1 MKKIISFFFLTIV
14 FFGVGCDAEEN
25 FSVPVLSGRVVDA
38 SKTTLSSKDIEE
50 LEQSIKKFEKTTG
63 GQFTVC
69 VVPNI
74 NGETIES
81 ASIKIAEK
89 WKIGQKGK
97 DNGILFLLSLKEREF
112 RIEVGYGFE
121 GKLNDAKA
129 GDIGRKAIPKFKN
142 RRWKDGIKIIIVE
155 CSKAVSGK
163 ASEEIK
169 NDDQINAWVYAIA
182 IIICL
187 ILFMLMATCGGGIS
201 GCGGGSGSSYK
212 GGGYSSGSSGGGFG
226 RFSGGGGSFGG
237 GGFSGKF

>member
-1 MKKIISFFFLTIV
+1 MKKIALFFFLIIV
-14 FFGVGCDAEEN
+14 FLGVGCDAEGK
-25 FSVPVLSGRVVDA
+25 FSIPTLSGRVVDA

-50 LEQSIKKFEKTTG
+50 LEQSIKNFEKTTG
-63 GQFTVC
+63 GQFAVC
-69 VVPNI
+69 IVPNI

-97 DNGILFLLSLKEREF
+97 DNGILFLLSMKEREF

-129 GDIGRKAIPKFKN
+129 GNIGRKAIPKFKN

-163 ASEEIK
+163 ISEEIK
-169 NDDQINAWVYAIA
+169 NDDQINAWVYVIA
-182 IIICL
+182 IIIGL
-187 ILFMLMATCGGGIS
+187 ILFTLKATRRGGTS
-201 GCGGGSGSSYK
+201 G

-226 RFSGGGGSFGG
+226 GFSGGGGSFGG